1 MRKREELK
9 ACRRLVV
16 KVGTNVLTEGESLAR
31 KRMANLVAQLARLRN
46 DGREVL
52 LVSSGAIAL
61 GRREL
66 KLDKKVRGI
75 PFKQVLASVGQ
86 ARLMQFYRELFRSH
100 GIKVAQA
107 LLARS
112 DMTNRLGYLNA
123 RNTLL
128 ALLELG
134 VVPVVNENDVVAVE
148 ELKGTTF
155 GDNDSLSA
163 MVASLIDADLL
174 LILSDVEGLY
184 TADPERKFGAR
195 LISEVKRIDVN
206 LERLAGGSSGEGT
219 GGMRTKLE
227 AAKLATA
234 SGVAVVIADGREP
247 EVVLR
252 VVAGE
257 PLGTFFPPTVSR
269 LESRKRWMLGLPVK
283 GKVVVDYG
291 AKVALQRQNRSLLP
305 AGVIGVEREFERGEV
320 VAIYD
325 PEGEELGRGIVNYSS
340 RDLEKIKGHRSDEIP
355 ALLGESFGEEVI
367 HRNNLVLL

>member
-1 MRKREELK
+1 MRSREELK

-16 KVGTNVLTEGESLAR
+16 KVGTNILTEGESLAR
-31 KRMANLVAQLARLRN
+31 KRMANIVAQLARLRN
-46 DGREVL
+46 DGRQVL

-61 GRREL
+61 GKREL
-66 KLDKKVRGI
+66 KLDKKAKGI

-86 ARLMQFYRELFRSH
+86 AGLMQFYRELFRGH

-148 ELKGTTF
+148 ELEGTTF

-163 MVASLIDADLL
+163 MVANLIDADLL
-174 LILSDVEGLY
+174 LILSDVGGLY
-184 TADPERKFGAR
+184 TRDPEREAGAQ
-195 LISEVKRIDVN
+195 LISEVKRIDAN

-247 EVVLR
+247 GVVLR

-269 LESRKRWMLGLPVK
+269 LESRKRWMLGLPVR

-291 AKVALQRQNRSLLP
+291 AKVALQQQNRSLLP
-305 AGVIGVEREFERGEV
+305 AGVVGVEREFERGDV

-325 PEGEELGRGIVNYSS
+325 LEGEELGRGIVNYSS
-340 RDLEKIKGHRSDEIP
+340 QDMEKIKGHHSDEIP
-355 ALLGESFGEEVI
+355 TLLGESFGEEVI
-367 HRNNLVLL
+367 HRDNLVLL